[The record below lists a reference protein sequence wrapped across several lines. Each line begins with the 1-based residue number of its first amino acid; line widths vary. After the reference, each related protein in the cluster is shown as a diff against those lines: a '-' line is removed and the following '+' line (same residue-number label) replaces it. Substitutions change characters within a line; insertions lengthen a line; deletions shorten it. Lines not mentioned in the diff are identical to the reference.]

1 MNTNDTCRFSLDVE
15 AGGDNPLDR
24 ALLEVGISLVE
35 DESIGF
41 EILFKP
47 DPLPFDRHAL
57 HAIRRPIEEF
67 MERGV
72 DMTIGINKMLDWID
86 QIASGRKIEFVGLN
100 MPYDW
105 MFLKVC
111 VAKVRAVNIL
121 PHKAYDI
128 PSYGAGVFMTPL
140 SQTGDTKLIELLKRH
155 AFEIFSKH
163 DLHKENT
170 RAHSALEDAR
180 YQARLLVALEEYAKS
195 NQIKV
200 IRQILINQGNE

>member
-1 MNTNDTCRFSLDVE
+1 MSTKDTCRFSLDVE

-35 DESIGF
+35 DESVGF
-41 EILFKP
+41 EVLFKP

-72 DMTIGINKMLDWID
+72 DMTIGINQMLDWID
-86 QIASGRKIEFVGLN
+86 LTANGRKVEFVGLN

-111 VAKVRAVNIL
+111 VAKVRAVNTL

-128 PSYGAGVFMTPL
+128 PSFGAGVFGLPL
-140 SQTGDTKLIELLKRH
+140 SQTGDTRLIDLLERH
-155 AFEIFSKH
+155 DYEIFQKN
-163 DLHKENT
+163 DLRMKTE
-170 RAHSALEDAR
+170 RSHSALEDAR
-180 YQARLLVALEEYAKS
+180 YQGRLLLALEEYQKT
-195 NQIKV
+195 KEL
-200 IRQILINQGNE
+200 RRRGMF